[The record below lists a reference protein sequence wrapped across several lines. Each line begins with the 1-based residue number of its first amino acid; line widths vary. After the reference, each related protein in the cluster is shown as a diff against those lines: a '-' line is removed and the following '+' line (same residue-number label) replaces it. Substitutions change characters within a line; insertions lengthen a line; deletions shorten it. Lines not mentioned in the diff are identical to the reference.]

1 VRVRESPQTTR
12 RGAQAFPHLTDRE
25 LEALDLV
32 AAGLSN
38 AAIAGRL
45 HLSDKTVRNVVSTV
59 LGKVGAR
66 DRAEA
71 VLLARQAALGRP

>member
-1 VRVRESPQTTR
+1 MTGWFPVEPSVLPRED
-12 RGAQAFPHLTDRE
+12 LTDRE
-25 LEALDLV
+25 LEVLDLV
-32 AAGLSN
+32 ATGLSN
-38 AAIAGRL
+38 AAVAGRL

-71 VLLARQAALGRP
+71 VLLAREAGLGRP